1 VNRLQLKKA
10 ESVVLCCLWT
20 LYADRIRS
28 GSLSRAILVS
38 ITEIQFEL
46 EKYGVKDQIDKSA
59 MTGILT
65 LFSRFNLI
73 EVNGK
78 IGEKDCLVRLYPSL
92 QFALDRFGYDLG
104 WFAVLYLTGGYLKKY
119 GIPRLNS
126 FPKNIALYA
135 GCTLGT
141 FMLELLLL
149 PLAGRLTGLTYYA
162 SVPFHYNALF
172 VYLAAVGL
180 FGAFAVLKVKEGRFA
195 DRVRFW
201 SPAVFGVY
209 LIHQQTDIAPRWF
222 AWVNALTGRLGDFW
236 NIVPGETGVTAGRML
251 LVLLVQSIIVFVV
264 CIGIERLRLCVFDRI
279 GKSCGRFA
287 AK

>member
-1 VNRLQLKKA
+1 MQIEEFWEAYTSSEKELFQRSCRRLLKHTFIVRDKDEENKKSYYFISKRPEPFSAYFRYIGFDIVVDRENGVVMLRNCADAGESGKVQVNRLQLKKA

-92 QFALDRFGYDLG
+92 QFALESEEF
-104 WFAVLYLTGGYLKKY
+104 
-119 GIPRLNS
+119 
-126 FPKNIALYA
+126 
-135 GCTLGT
+135 
-141 FMLELLLL
+141 
-149 PLAGRLTGLTYYA
+149 
-162 SVPFHYNALF
+162 
-172 VYLAAVGL
+172 
-180 FGAFAVLKVKEGRFA
+180 GRFA
-195 DRVRFW
+195 E
-201 SPAVFGVY
+201 
-209 LIHQQTDIAPRWF
+209 
-222 AWVNALTGRLGDFW
+222 LTRKRMLEKTGE
-236 NIVPGETGVTAGRML
+236 VPGEEDAD
-251 LVLLVQSIIVFVV
+251 
-264 CIGIERLRLCVFDRI
+264 EYE
-279 GKSCGRFA
+279 
-287 AK
+287 